1 LRERLL
7 IVGPSWVG
15 DMVMAQSLFISLR
28 QENPEVEI
36 DVVAPDWSRPLL
48 DRMPEVREAIELPV
62 AHGELHLAT
71 RWQVGRSLAGQ
82 GYQRAIVL
90 PRSIKSALVPFF
102 AGIPRRTGFR
112 GEHRY
117 GLIND
122 MRPYDPLAARPMV
135 TWYLILGLPPSRPAP
150 EGIPY
155 PRIRVD
161 EENRQRLVNEL
172 DLDLDRPAIGCIP
185 GAEYG
190 PAKAWPLESYG
201 ELTRRL
207 APEGF
212 QFWILGSEGEREA
225 GERIRA
231 ASGGAATNLCGRTR
245 LEDAADLL
253 SLTSIVVSNDTGLMH
268 VAAAVGSRVVAIF
281 GSSSPRYTP
290 PLTDTATVLYLDLD
304 CSPCF
309 ERRCP
314 FDHYRCLREITVE
327 SVLSAVRGAVA

>member
-1 LRERLL
+1 VKERLL

-28 QENPEVEI
+28 RDDPDVEI

-48 DRMPEVREAIELPV
+48 DRMPEVREAIGLPV
-62 AHGELHLAT
+62 THGELHLAT
-71 RWQVGRSLAGQ
+71 RWRVGRSLARE
-82 GYQRAIVL
+82 GYDRAIIL
-90 PRSIKSALVPFF
+90 PKSIKSALVPYF
-102 AGIPRRTGFR
+102 ARIPRRTGYR

-122 MRPYDPLAARPMV
+122 MRPFDPLAGRPMV
-135 TWYLILGLPPSRPAP
+135 TWYLILGLPPSRPVP
-150 EGIPY
+150 EEIPY

-161 EENRQRLVNEL
+161 EKNRQRLVDKL
-172 DLDLDRPAIGCIP
+172 GLDLDRPVIGCIP

-201 ELTRRL
+201 ELIRRL

-212 QFWILGSEGEREA
+212 RIWILGSENEREP

-231 ASGGAATNLCGRTR
+231 ASGGAAVNLCGLTR

-253 SLTSIVVSNDTGLMH
+253 SLTSMVVSNDTGLMH
-268 VAAAVGSRVVAIF
+268 VAAAVGTRIVAVF

-290 PLTDTATVLYLDLD
+290 PLTDAASVLYLDLD

-314 FDHYRCLREITVE
+314 FGHYRCLREISVD
-327 SVLSAVRGAVA
+327 SVLSAVLGGA

>member
-1 LRERLL
+1 
-7 IVGPSWVG
+7 
-15 DMVMAQSLFISLR
+15 MVMAQSLFISLR
-28 QENPEVEI
+28 RENPEVEI
-36 DVVAPDWSRPLL
+36 DVVAPAWSRPLL
-48 DRMPEVREAIELPV
+48 DRMPEVREAISLPV
-62 AHGELHLAT
+62 THGELHLAT
-71 RWQVGRSLAGQ
+71 RWRVGRSLRRE
-82 GYQRAIVL
+82 GYDRAIVL
-90 PRSIKSALVPFF
+90 PKSIKSALVPFF
-102 AGIPRRTGFR
+102 ARIPQRTGYR

-122 MRPYDPLAARPMV
+122 MRPYDPLAGRPMV
-135 TWYLILGLPPSRPAP
+135 SWYLILGLPPSRPAP
-150 EGIPY
+150 EEIPY

-161 EENRQRLVNEL
+161 EQNRQRLVDKLRLN
-172 DLDLDRPAIGCIP
+172 LDRPVIGCIP

-201 ELTRRL
+201 ELIRRL

-212 QFWILGSEGEREA
+212 QIWILGSRSEREA

-231 ASGGAATNLCGRTR
+231 ASDGAAVNLCGQTR

-253 SLTSIVVSNDTGLMH
+253 SLTSMVVSNDTGLMH
-268 VAAAVGSRVVAIF
+268 VAAAVGTRVVAVF

-314 FDHYRCLREITVE
+314 FDHYRCLRDVSVD
-327 SVLSAVRGAVA
+327 SVLSAVRLLDLGSRGHYPFRY

>member
-1 LRERLL
+1 VL

-28 QENPEVEI
+28 RENPEVEI

-48 DRMPEVREAIELPV
+48 DRIPEVRESIGLPV
-62 AHGELHLAT
+62 THGELHLAT
-71 RWQVGRSLAGQ
+71 RWRVGRSLARK
-82 GYQRAIVL
+82 GYDRAIVL
-90 PRSIKSALVPFF
+90 PKSIKSALVPFF
-102 AGIPRRTGFR
+102 ARIPQRTGYR

-122 MRPYDPLAARPMV
+122 MRPYDPLAGRPMV

-150 EGIPY
+150 EEIPH
-155 PRIRVD
+155 PRIRID
-161 EENRQRLVNEL
+161 ERNRQRMVEEL
-172 DLDLDRPAIGCIP
+172 GLNLDRPVICCIP

-190 PAKAWPLESYG
+190 PAKAWPLDSYG

-207 APEGF
+207 ALEGF
-212 QFWILGSEGEREA
+212 QVWILGSANEKEP

-231 ASGGAATNLCGRTR
+231 ASGGAAANLCGRTR

-253 SLTSIVVSNDTGLMH
+253 SLATIVVSNDTGLMH
-268 VAAAVGSRVVAIF
+268 VAAAVGSRIVAIF

-290 PLTDTATVLYLDLD
+290 PLTKTATVLYLDLD

-314 FDHYRCLREITVE
+314 FDHYRCLREI
-327 SVLSAVRGAVA
+327 SVDSVFSAVLGATA